1 MEKKIGDIEIQKQ
14 KKHHHKR
21 PISSKN
27 KDINKI
33 VVCNKIS
40 LGKKGFK
47 YFVGYNN
54 ARKIRPLCMYLPK
67 MSACRRDF
75 DETKCTSF
83 LIKDD
88 KLLEKYNEV
97 WEKVKNSIK
106 KKFDSK
112 PVYNEKYLEAK
123 IKSYNGKINT
133 DFLNDKIPKEDSQ
146 FILLSVI
153 SIDSVFRTSK
163 NYYPQVFLEE
173 FKYVF
178 REKKIPKYITDDIE
192 LSSDFDR
199 EHSVEENFD
208 EENSNEEKSDEEN
221 SDEENFL

>member
-1 MEKKIGDIEIQKQ
+1 
-14 KKHHHKR
+14 
-21 PISSKN
+21 
-27 KDINKI
+27 
-33 VVCNKIS
+33 
-40 LGKKGFK
+40 
-47 YFVGYNN
+47 
-54 ARKIRPLCMYLPK
+54 

-88 KLLEKYNEV
+88 KLLEKYNEI